1 MRKLVK
7 SLLTVFMLLCLFTVG
22 GIIADKQQLKQGVVR
37 LHVLANSDLQC
48 DQEQKLQVKDAIV
61 SYLQPKLQQ
70 FENKSQAMQYLQ
82 EQIPNL
88 EALANTVLEKGGSVY
103 RATVTLDSTVFDRR
117 DYDTFSLPAG
127 VYDALRVQI
136 GAAEGKNWWCVV
148 FPSLCIS
155 AASDEFTATAASSG
169 FDTDLVNTL
178 QRSDGYE
185 IRFFLLDCLGKLEN
199 FFAGA

>member
-70 FENKSQAMQYLQ
+70 FENKFLQ
-82 EQIPNL
+82 
-88 EALANTVLEKGGSVY
+88 
-103 RATVTLDSTVFDRR
+103 ST
-117 DYDTFSLPAG
+117 
-127 VYDALRVQI
+127 
-136 GAAEGKNWWCVV
+136 
-148 FPSLCIS
+148 
-155 AASDEFTATAASSG
+155 
-169 FDTDLVNTL
+169 
-178 QRSDGYE
+178 
-185 IRFFLLDCLGKLEN
+185 
-199 FFAGA
+199 

>member
-1 MRKLVK
+1 MKKLVK
-7 SLLTVFMLLCLFTVG
+7 SLLTIFMLLCLFTVG
-22 GIIADKQQLKQGVVR
+22 GLIADKQQLKQSIVR

-61 SYLQPKLQQ
+61 GYLQPKLQH
-70 FENKSQAMQYLQ
+70 FENKSQAIQYLQ

-88 EALANTVLEKGGSVY
+88 EKLANTVLEKAGSTY
-103 RATVTLDSTVFDRR
+103 RATVTIDTTAFDKR
-117 DYDTFSLPAG
+117 DYETFSLPAG
-127 VYDALRVQI
+127 VYDSLRVQI

-148 FPSLCIS
+148 FPTLCMS
-155 AASDEFTATAASSG
+155 AAGEEFTATAAASG
-169 FDTDLVNTL
+169 FDTGLVNTL

-199 FFAGA
+199 FFKGA